1 MKTPPR
7 ERGFTLLELLF
18 ILVVITILV
27 GIGVNQYTKY
37 REMANDAMAKDDLQ
51 KAQKAATLFFM
62 DHPDGRVTKRDLEAY
77 GFTGSANVDLQIFN
91 STPSGLLIGSA
102 HTFPGSHI
110 FLVNG
115 KGTIDQANSA
125 LTSNTSIGRLG
136 VSMGSS
142 GEHGGITP
150 PATNES
156 SSLTKLQLEMAYAA
170 ALSYFAQNPEGEV
183 TKNALNLYGYSSTTD
198 VNLTIADGTLRGLTM
213 MATSFESTGQTYLID
228 STGRIY

>member
-7 ERGFTLLELLF
+7 ERGFTLLELMF
-18 ILVVITILV
+18 ILVVLTILV
-27 GIGVNQYTKY
+27 GIGVTQYTKY

-91 STPSGLLIGSA
+91 STPSGLLIGAA

-110 FLVNG
+110 FLVNA

-125 LTSNTSIGRLG
+125 LTSHTSIGRLG
-136 VSMGSS
+136 LPASS
-142 GEHGGITP
+142 SVEHGGVTP
-150 PATNES
+150 TATPEPPS
-156 SSLTKLQLEMAYAA
+156 SAKLQLTLAYAA

-183 TKNALNLYGYSSTTD
+183 TKNTLDIYGYSPATD
-198 VNLTIADGTLRGLTM
+198 VNLTVVDGNLGELRI
-213 MATSFESTGQTYLID
+213 MATSFGSAGQTFFID
-228 STGRIY
+228 SMGNIY